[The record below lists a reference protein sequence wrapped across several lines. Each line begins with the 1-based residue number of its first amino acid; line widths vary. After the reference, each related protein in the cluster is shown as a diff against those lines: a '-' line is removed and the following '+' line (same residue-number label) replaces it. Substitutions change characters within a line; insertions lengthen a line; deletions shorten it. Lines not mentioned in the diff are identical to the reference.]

1 MGPPRLGPRHRNGLP
16 SIKCNA
22 SLPRPLSLPPPLQRI
37 AGHPLPAPRLSSPS
51 GFRLHK
57 KGFPCRARVFPS
69 GKTYH
74 ETFPPCP
81 CPCPLLEPRPHP
93 SPGSAVLRP
102 RNRLRPQDPDGQRPT
117 APAPAPARSPVPVGC
132 APTPP
137 PSTAAPFR
145 AFPPNRAVIPSY
157 RLLQIFF
164 RMVGKWTPIDNAVSG
179 IHTALFNFIYG
190 IFS

>member
-1 MGPPRLGPRHRNGLP
+1 MGPPRLGQRHRNGLP

-37 AGHPLPAPRLSSPS
+37 AGHPLPAPLLSSPPVS
-51 GFRLHK
+51 AFIKRDSPAVPASFLQERRTMKPFR
-57 KGFPCRARVFPS
+57 
-69 GKTYH
+69 
-74 ETFPPCP
+74 
-81 CPCPLLEPRPHP
+81 
-93 SPGSAVLRP
+93 
-102 RNRLRPQDPDGQRPT
+102 
-117 APAPAPARSPVPVGC
+117 PAPARVPFLSRARTLHRDRLSCAPGTASVPKIQMASAPPRLPLPRPGAPFRVGC

-164 RMVGKWTPIDNAVSG
+164 AWLGNRLP
-179 IHTALFNFIYG
+179 
-190 IFS
+190 